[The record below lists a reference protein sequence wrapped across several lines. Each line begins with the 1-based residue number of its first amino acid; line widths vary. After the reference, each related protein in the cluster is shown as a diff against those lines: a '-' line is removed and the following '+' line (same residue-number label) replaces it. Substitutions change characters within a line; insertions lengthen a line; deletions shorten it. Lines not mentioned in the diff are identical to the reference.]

1 MTPLC
6 RLITEYTEPMM
17 MKHSASSDAELAAPL
32 GALASKVTTPAKV
45 TTPPRRT
52 GPSPKPSPKAS
63 PKGSP
68 KA

>member
-1 MTPLC
+1 MRLLC

-17 MKHSASSDAELAAPL
+17 ERGASSEAELAAPL
-32 GALASKVTTPAKV
+32 GALASKVPTPSKV

-52 GPSPKPSPKAS
+52 DPSPKPSPKAS

>member
-1 MTPLC
+1 ME
-6 RLITEYTEPMM
+6 RG
-17 MKHSASSDAELAAPL
+17 ASSEAELAAPL
-32 GALASKVTTPAKV
+32 GALASKVPTPSKV

-52 GPSPKPSPKAS
+52 DPSPKPSPKAS